1 MLNPSAINIRE
12 ERLDDIEVIRAL
24 NFAAFG
30 RPQEGGLVDALRAN
44 GGLSLSLVATID
56 ERLVG
61 HILYSPVSIS
71 CNGKEVVGAG
81 LGPMAVVPEL
91 QRKGIGAELIRA
103 GNEKL
108 KRLGCPFIVV
118 LGHPQYYPRFG
129 FRPARAH
136 AIRCQW
142 NVPDDVFMILSLEE
156 SRMKGVA
163 GLAKYRDEFSA
174 AL

>member
-12 ERLDDIEVIRAL
+12 ERLDDIEAIRAL

-56 ERLVG
+56 ERRVG
-61 HILYSPVSIS
+61 HILYSPVSIG

-81 LGPMAVVPEL
+81 LGSMAVVPEL

-129 FRPARAH
+129 FCPARAH

>member
-12 ERLDDIEVIRAL
+12 ERLDDIAVIRTL

-61 HILYSPVSIS
+61 HVLYSPVSIN

-103 GNEKL
+103 GNEKV

-118 LGHPQYYPRFG
+118 LGHSQYYPRFG

>member
-1 MLNPSAINIRE
+1 V
-12 ERLDDIEVIRAL
+12 ERPDDIEAIRAL

-30 RPQEGGLVDALRAN
+30 RLQEGGLVDALRAN

-81 LGPMAVVPEL
+81 LGPMAVVPDL
-91 QRKGIGAELIRA
+91 QRKSIGAELIRA

-129 FRPARAH
+129 FRPARAR

-142 NVPDDVFMILSLEE
+142 NVPDDVFMILSLDE
-156 SRMKGVA
+156 STMNRVEGVA
-163 GLAKYRDEFSA
+163 RYRPEFAK
-174 AL
+174 LV

>member
-1 MLNPSAINIRE
+1 
-12 ERLDDIEVIRAL
+12 
-24 NFAAFG
+24 
-30 RPQEGGLVDALRAN
+30 
-44 GGLSLSLVATID
+44 
-56 ERLVG
+56 
-61 HILYSPVSIS
+61 
-71 CNGKEVVGAG
+71 
-81 LGPMAVVPEL
+81 MAVVPEL

-108 KRLGCPFIVV
+108 KTLGCPFIVV

-136 AIRCQW
+136 AIHCQW

-156 SRMKGVA
+156 SQMKGVA